1 MAYQKTSVDK
11 KVGHRHTSER
21 AHVKQGAQEHEECGA
36 STPMEK
42 SLIVMPIAVLQFC
55 GLSGNYKKYA
65 TDWRLCEQRQT
76 GRYQT
81 TVSLLGCIIL

>member
-1 MAYQKTSVDK
+1 M
-11 KVGHRHTSER
+11 GRGLTSER
-21 AHVKQGAQEHEECGA
+21 AHVKQRAQEHEGCGA

-65 TDWRLCEQRQT
+65 ADRRLCEQRQT
-76 GRYQT
+76 G
-81 TVSLLGCIIL
+81 